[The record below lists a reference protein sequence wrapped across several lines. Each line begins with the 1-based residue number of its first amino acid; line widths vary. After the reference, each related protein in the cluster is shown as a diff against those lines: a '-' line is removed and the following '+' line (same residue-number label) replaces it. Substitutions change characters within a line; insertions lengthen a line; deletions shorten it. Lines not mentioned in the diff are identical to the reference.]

1 MTVTEWLG
9 YAKAVSD
16 QWGLT
21 PWVFAFLVLILAFAV
36 YNKFFN
42 KD

>member
-1 MTVTEWLG
+1 MSVTEWLG

-21 PWVFAFLVLILAFAV
+21 PWVYRVSGADSGVCRLQQILQ
-36 YNKFFN
+36 
-42 KD
+42 